1 MFLLHQKTSL
11 NGQIDRQRE
20 VAWVLSGF
28 AFVAWYS
35 KHVWKRRCHKRYGNW
50 SETIHS
56 LQQLYCQVLHHQF
69 ATYLHL
75 KWKRWNW
82 PSSVVQTVA
91 PPSSLFPPLPCLF
104 LPVPLSHPPTLTPSH
119 LSPILPPLS
128 LPVPPPSFSLSLLL
142 FLSHSLPSHSHP
154 PPLLVSPFSLFLS
167 LSFSLSSF
175 SFKT

>member
-1 MFLLHQKTSL
+1 MFLLYKKTSL

-20 VAWVLSGF
+20 ITWVLSGF

-35 KHVWKRRCHKRYGNW
+35 KHVWKRRCHKRYENW

-56 LQQLYCQVLHHQF
+56 LQQLYCQVLNHQF

-91 PPSSLFPPLPCLF
+91 PPSSLFPPLPCLS
-104 LPVPLSHPPTLTPSH
+104 LPVPLSHPPTPLPPCSSPFLLS
-119 LSPILPPLS
+119 LSPPFPFPFPSLS
-128 LPVPPPSFSLSLLL
+128 LPPTFLFLPSLFFSLSLCT
-142 FLSHSLPSHSHP
+142 HP
-154 PPLLVSPFSLFLS
+154 LVPKHNCSMSC
-167 LSFSLSSF
+167 
-175 SFKT
+175 